1 MARSITKLKNYQRTK
16 NEEKGLKK
24 VRIDNLRTFE
34 PKTKHQED
42 TFNLYRQDNN
52 LLLHG
57 IAGTGKTFVGSYLA
71 LEEVLDPSNSY
82 KKIAIVRS
90 VVPTRDM
97 GFLKG
102 TEEEKISAYEAP
114 YKSICEE
121 LFSFNDAYESL
132 KAQNS
137 IDFIST
143 SFIRGTTFNDTIV
156 IVDECENL
164 NFHELDSII
173 TRIGKDSKILFCGDH
188 TQSDFT
194 KVSERDGIK
203 NFMQILKSMNNFA
216 FVEFE
221 IEDIVRSDL
230 VKEYIIKKYKLGFN
244 G

>member
-1 MARSITKLKNYQRTK
+1 
-16 NEEKGLKK
+16 
-24 VRIDNLRTFE
+24 
-34 PKTKHQED
+34 
-42 TFNLYRQDNN
+42 
-52 LLLHG
+52 
-57 IAGTGKTFVGSYLA
+57 
-71 LEEVLDPSNSY
+71 
-82 KKIAIVRS
+82 
-90 VVPTRDM
+90 
-97 GFLKG
+97 
-102 TEEEKISAYEAP
+102 
-114 YKSICEE
+114 
-121 LFSFNDAYESL
+121 
-132 KAQNS
+132 
-137 IDFIST
+137 
-143 SFIRGTTFNDTIV
+143 
-156 IVDECENL
+156 VDECENL